1 VDADEGSREG
11 CGVVVL
17 MTDNRI
23 AEEDRDDWA
32 VMERLLSEGD
42 QRSWSV
48 DELVRDR
55 DKRAK
60 PEAVLDAINRLRGI
74 GLIHHTADGLIFPTR
89 AALHFDQ
96 IAQ

>member
-1 VDADEGSREG
+1 
-11 CGVVVL
+11 
-17 MTDNRI
+17 MTDDNRI
-23 AEEDRDDWA
+23 SEEEDRDDWA

-42 QRSWSV
+42 QRPWSV

-60 PEAVLDAINRLRGI
+60 PENVQDAIKRLSGI
-74 GLIHHTADGLIFPTR
+74 GLIHRTADDLIFPTR